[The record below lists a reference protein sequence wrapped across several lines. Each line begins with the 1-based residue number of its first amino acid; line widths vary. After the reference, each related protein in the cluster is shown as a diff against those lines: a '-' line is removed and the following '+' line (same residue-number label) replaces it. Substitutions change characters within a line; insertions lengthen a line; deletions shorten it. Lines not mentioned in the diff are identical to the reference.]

1 MPFAGVSQTVPA
13 ACYCAGLVRGPD
25 LVLFSL
31 RHFLATFTTGAGTGN
46 HSRLSPRRFAGDY
59 CWRYGVKRAS
69 TKTRVS
75 QHGERRLPSTMAGK
89 ISTLASLAGSNKAP
103 RTHADLS
110 HSQHQMVACRR
121 RHRRGVPIRGRDL
134 SAKSFC
140 RSAHGRLG
148 IRTRLGLKP
157 ASYNLYQLSRAWC
170 VIGQPR
176 NEVGRDRVSVGD

>member
-1 MPFAGVSQTVPA
+1 LPFAGVSQTVPA

-89 ISTLASLAGSNKAP
+89 ISTLASLAGSNKAAANTCRPQSQSTSNGRLPSSPQTGSPHKRSRLVREIFLSVCSWSP
-103 RTHADLS
+103 RNS
-110 HSQHQMVACRR
+110 HSTGLEA
-121 RHRRGVPIRGRDL
+121 GVLQSLPAKPRLVRDW
-134 SAKSFC
+134 A
-140 RSAHGRLG
+140 A
-148 IRTRLGLKP
+148 
-157 ASYNLYQLSRAWC
+157 
-170 VIGQPR
+170 
-176 NEVGRDRVSVGD
+176 EE